1 MKKRLL
7 SALVSAAL
15 VIQMSTGLNLQTRK
29 VYASPSNHLLA
40 DKDLKIL
47 SNDVNLKNTQ
57 RELEMSKQN
66 QVLLP
71 IDMLL
76 ENSEEP
82 ESKLPEKSLER
93 NLDRNEEVGRD
104 YSFSELNSLNYDT
117 LVNTL
122 ATIQW
127 EQIPGLF
134 EKGAGSTQF
143 FGNKDRVQAIINGLY
158 TRGSQFTEDDDKGI
172 PTLVEVLRAGY
183 YLGFYNSE
191 LSYLNTREYKDK
203 CIPALKQIVANPN
216 FKLGTKVQDEVVNS
230 AGALI
235 GNASSDAELVASFTP
250 VMNQFNKNLLE
261 NAKIKS
267 KGKAIYSILR
277 GVEYDLGSYIRYE
290 NKGVDPLKTKWGGKI
305 DGFINEIEKI
315 ALETQINDDTG
326 WLVNN
331 GIFTIATL
339 GKFHSNPKK
348 GVETI
353 TKALK
358 LQEYL
363 GEQFFEAVN
372 GINNEYKG
380 IDADGNILDMEKI
393 RTEGESKYYPKTYKF
408 DNNKVVIRA
417 GAAVT
422 EEKVKRL
429 YWASKE
435 VSAQYFRN
443 IGKDQA
449 LEDGN
454 ADEILSIVI
463 YNSPRE
469 YRMNYALNGLNTE
482 NGGMYIEQDGTF
494 YTYER
499 TEEES
504 IYTLEELFRH
514 EFTHYLQGRYVVPGL
529 WGGSIHAN
537 DRLTWYEE
545 GEAELYA
552 GSSRTEGIKTRKS
565 MVSNLMWRPIEQR
578 YSVAKTLNS
587 SYNDGFEFYSY
598 AYYLMNYF
606 INHDFEKYSKL
617 KDYLMKND
625 IRGFDQ
631 YVQTL
636 KNDYNLNQRYQE
648 FMGKLYNDYDK
659 FTIPLVSD
667 DYIKEHS
674 NRSLQEVKRDIE
686 SLGGIKNIKAT
697 ESKSQFFNT
706 FEVRGTYTGEYY
718 YGELIDIQKMSEV
731 ANNYL
736 KALDEKG
743 WSGYKTTTSYF
754 VNWRL
759 DENYHY
765 QFDIVFRGYLS
776 ENNGS
781 VEPSKPVAEINGPYS
796 GETGKAISFSS
807 EGSKTENGNI
817 VKYEW
822 NFGDNETSN
831 QKDPTHVYRNEGE
844 YTVTLKIVDAMG
856 MEAVNTAKVS
866 VKKSPN
872 NPNPGPLSN
881 EIEPNNDFEN
891 ANGPVLNK
899 ASIKGSVENG
909 DEDFFYF
916 NVDEKS
922 KIKISLNKLQNDNLT
937 YLLYKEGDL
946 VNYISYPKY
955 VNEDASYS
963 EETLEKG
970 KYYILIY
977 SGNDKKANYD
987 LTWEKIK

>member
-7 SALVSAAL
+7 STLVSA
-15 VIQMSTGLNLQTRK
+15 VIIIQMSTSINFQSRIA
-29 VYASPSNHLLA
+29 YASPSNDVSM
-40 DKDLKIL
+40 DKDLKNL
-47 SNDVNLKNTQ
+47 PNDFNAKDVQKK
-57 RELEMSKQN
+57 LEMSKLN
-66 QVLLP
+66 DVLLP
-71 IDMLL
+71 MDMVL
-76 ENSEEP
+76 EKSEEP
-82 ESKLPEKSLER
+82 ESKLPEKSLAI
-93 NLDRNEEVGRD
+93 NLEKNENVAKS
-104 YSFSELNSLNYDT
+104 YSFSELNSLNYET

-122 ATIQW
+122 VSIKW
-127 EQIPGLF
+127 GQIPGLF
-134 EKGAGSTQF
+134 EKSAGSTQF

-158 TRGSQFTEDDDKGI
+158 TRGSQFTENDDKGI

-203 CIPALKQIVANPN
+203 CIPALKQIVANPK
-216 FKLGTKVQDEVVNS
+216 FKLGTKIQDEVVNS
-230 AGALI
+230 TGALI
-235 GNASSDAELVASFTP
+235 GNASSDGELIASLTP
-250 VMNQFNKNLLE
+250 VMNEFNRDLME
-261 NAKIKS
+261 NSKIRSKS
-267 KGKAIYSILR
+267 KAIYSILR

-290 NKGVDPLKTKWGGKI
+290 NKEIDPLQTKWGGRI

-315 ALETQINDDTG
+315 ALETQINEDTG

-331 GIFTIATL
+331 GIFSIATL

-348 GVETI
+348 GVEVI

-358 LQEYL
+358 SHEYL

-372 GINNEYKG
+372 GVNSEYKG
-380 IDADGNILDMEKI
+380 IDADGNKLNMEKI
-393 RTEGESKYYPKTYKF
+393 RTEGENKYYPNTYKF

-417 GAAVT
+417 GKAVT

-435 VSAQYFRN
+435 VSSQYFRN
-443 IGKDQA
+443 IGKDEA
-449 LEDGN
+449 LEEN
-454 ADEILSIVI
+454 NVDEVLSIVI
-463 YNSPRE
+463 YSNPRE
-469 YRMNYALNGLNTE
+469 YRMNYALNGLNTD

-529 WGGSIHAN
+529 WGGTIHAN

-552 GSSRTEGIKTRKS
+552 GSTRTEGIRTRKS
-565 MVSNLMWRPIEQR
+565 MVSNLMWRPVDQR
-578 YSVAKTLNS
+578 YSVSKTLSS

-606 INHDFEKYSKL
+606 INHDFEKYSRL

-625 IRGFDQ
+625 VKGFDQ

-636 KNDYNLNQRYQE
+636 KSDYSLNQKYQD

-674 NRSLQEVKRDIE
+674 NKSLDEVKRDIE
-686 SLGGIKNIKAT
+686 SLGGIRDVNAT
-697 ESKSQFFNT
+697 EKKSQFFNT
-706 FEVRGTYTGEYY
+706 FEVKGTYTGEYY
-718 YGELIDIQKMSEV
+718 NGKLMDMEKMKVV
-731 ANNYL
+731 ANNCL
-736 KALDEKG
+736 KQLDEKG

-765 QFDIVFRGYLS
+765 KFDIVFRGYLS
-776 ENNGS
+776 DTNGS
-781 VEPSKPVAEINGPYS
+781 VEPSKPVAQINGPYA
-796 GETGKAISFSS
+796 GEVGKAINFSS

-822 NFGDNETSN
+822 NFGDNEMSN
-831 QKDPTHVYRNEGE
+831 QKNPTHVYASEGE
-844 YTVTLKIVDAMG
+844 YTVTLKIVDDMG
-856 MEAVNTAKVS
+856 MEAVNTAKVN
-866 VKKSPN
+866 VKKNPN
-872 NPNPGPLSN
+872 NPNPGPLTN

-891 ANGPVLNK
+891 ANGPMLNK
-899 ASIKGSVENG
+899 ASIKGLVENG

-916 NVDEKS
+916 NLNEKS
-922 KIKISLNKLQNDNLT
+922 KVKVSLNKLQNDNLT

-946 VNYISYPKY
+946 ANYISYPKNSNGN
-955 VNEDASYS
+955 VSYS
-963 EETLEKG
+963 EETLEPG

-977 SGNDKKANYD
+977 SGNDKKINYD
-987 LTWEKIK
+987 LTWEKMQ